1 MVKKT
6 RVSKK
11 LKEKLKD
18 KKIRRVGI
26 ISALISG
33 ILLAVL
39 AFLGLE
45 VSAMPSPFLKVLPIL
60 LAFMFGAAIG
70 GGVGVWV
77 CELNQEEGRSY

>member
-6 RVSKK
+6 RVSRK

-26 ISALISG
+26 ISALITG
-33 ILLAVL
+33 TFLAILAVL
-39 AFLGLE
+39 GVY
-45 VSAMPSPFLKVLPIL
+45 VSEMPHLFLKILSAL